1 MAFAASGSRSKR
13 SCISWTCFISSLA
26 CVSCATCNSTGWLA
40 ADTIICACCRS
51 ISTPW
56 QPMQVPALLQMH
68 SWSRRLSSSRCS
80 GDRSTGR
87 LINSKLS
94 RNRGTFW
101 SRRRPSVAVILG
113 ACGTASSGSG
123 GSSNSVAGAPYSG
136 AGNTGTTAANQA
148 APAQT
153 STVVSQALGDQKL
166 IQDATVGVQIKSGSF
181 WSAYNQAVTIATRY
195 NGYLVSSQVGS
206 GGGTATDSGTVS
218 VAVPA
223 ASYADALRDIRQLG
237 NATRLQI
244 ETQDVSGEYVDLQ
257 SRLKNQQAQQAVLLG
272 LMQRAQSISDS
283 IAVQNQLSSVTGD
296 IEQIEGRMRFLDQR
310 TTYSTITVDFFT
322 VPAVPAQ
329 PGLWER
335 SGLSRAFETAGGAA
349 VSVFSGMVIVA
360 GFLLP
365 FLLLAALVLGIW
377 RLLPASLR

>member
-1 MAFAASGSRSKR
+1 MKPGSALVAATIVG
-13 SCISWTCFISSLA
+13 
-26 CVSCATCNSTGWLA
+26 A
-40 ADTIICACCRS
+40 AV
-51 ISTPW
+51 
-56 QPMQVPALLQMH
+56 M
-68 SWSRRLSSSRCS
+68 
-80 GDRSTGR
+80 
-87 LINSKLS
+87 
-94 RNRGTFW
+94 
-101 SRRRPSVAVILG
+101 LG

-123 GSSNSVAGAPYSG
+123 GSSNTMAAAPYTPYSG
-136 AGNTGTTAANQA
+136 AGNSGTTAANQA

-153 STVVSQALGDQKL
+153 STAVSQALGDQKL

-181 WSAYNQAVTIATRY
+181 WNAYNQAVTIATRY
-195 NGYLVSSQVGS
+195 NGYLVSSQVG
-206 GGGTATDSGTVS
+206 GGTGTTTDAGTIS

-244 ETQDVSGEYVDLQ
+244 QTQDVSGEYVDLQ

-283 IAVQNQLSSVTGD
+283 IAVQNQLSTVTGD

-329 PGLWER
+329 PSLWDR
-335 SGLSRAFETAGGAA
+335 SGLSRAFETAGGGA

-365 FLLLAALVLGIW
+365 FLLLAALILGIW
-377 RLLPASLR
+377 RLLPASLRVGFRRSASG